1 MGKTLSFH
9 FFVSVP
15 MVVAINKC
23 DKHGVD
29 IVSYPYLSLSLLD
42 LHVHVIVYVII
53 GIPMC
58 VCTATEQQF
67 LPFFFFYVFT
77 SFKTSTTY
85 LY

>member
-53 GIPMC
+53 GIPVC
-58 VCTATEQQF
+58 VYCNRAAIFAILFFTF
-67 LPFFFFYVFT
+67 LLVLRP
-77 SFKTSTTY
+77 STTY